1 VALRL
6 GFENTSFFGKYF
18 KKHFGCTPMEY
29 RISHT
34 QSSKHSR
41 VGSCVPLVASGKA
54 ERPCALRKGTIP

>member
-29 RISHT
+29 RISHSL
-34 QSSKHSR
+34 SSQT
-41 VGSCVPLVASGKA
+41 PD
-54 ERPCALRKGTIP
+54 IPT